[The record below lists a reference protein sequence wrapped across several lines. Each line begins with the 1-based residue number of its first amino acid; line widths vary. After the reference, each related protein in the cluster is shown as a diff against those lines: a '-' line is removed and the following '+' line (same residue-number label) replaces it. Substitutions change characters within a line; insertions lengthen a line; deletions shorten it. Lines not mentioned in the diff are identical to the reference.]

1 LIPRARDPPGWGRAA
16 GWRPRPLVGVD
27 DVGRSS
33 ANAREST
40 GLPRPPPGAHTR
52 ATNDQIAADNTGHH
66 RDGIGPGQQFISA
79 SIAGRLITPVL
90 SDTDAVAQDRAPAP
104 ALCNGQRPAWVTRA
118 PERRGCSEGLLCM
131 SSMKA
136 EGASSHAR
144 LLVGGRCWWPRTR
157 SGRVDQSSIRAGSP
171 MVSCGGGSS
180 IKPAAVAQQ
189 GHDTHRAR
197 PDHAAG
203 QQLR

>member
-1 LIPRARDPPGWGRAA
+1 LIPRARDPPGWGTAA

-40 GLPRPPPGAHTR
+40 GLPRPPPGGHTR
-52 ATNDQIAADNTGHH
+52 ATNDEIAADNTGHH
-66 RDGIGPGQQFISA
+66 RDGSGPGQQFISA

-104 ALCNGQRPAWVTRA
+104 ALCNGQRRAWVTRA
-118 PERRGCSEGLLCM
+118 PERRGCSEGFLCV

-136 EGASSHAR
+136 EGSSRHGWLLAAGKCRVAAGQGWSREPVIYSGGVAHGVVRPGR
-144 LLVGGRCWWPRTR
+144 LNQAGGRCT
-157 SGRVDQSSIRAGSP
+157 
-171 MVSCGGGSS
+171 
-180 IKPAAVAQQ
+180 
-189 GHDTHRAR
+189 AR
-197 PDHAAG
+197 P
-203 QQLR
+203 